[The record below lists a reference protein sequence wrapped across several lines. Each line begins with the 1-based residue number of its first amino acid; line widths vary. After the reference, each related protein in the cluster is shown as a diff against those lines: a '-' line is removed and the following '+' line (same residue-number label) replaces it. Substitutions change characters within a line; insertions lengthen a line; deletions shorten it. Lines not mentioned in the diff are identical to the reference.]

1 MASYFKRV
9 VGPCFRNYLTYI
21 SDNNKFTGGIKLLW
35 NLLKPDALSYPDMVC
50 VLTTY
55 CSLRCKH
62 CNNLMPCYE
71 KPYHVPADQAISD
84 INTLLSHTDCCIKLV
99 FLGGEIFL
107 YPEIEKVIN
116 AVKNHPKVMCLSLVT
131 NATTIPKDDIMDLI
145 ASIGN
150 ARISI
155 SDYGVAT
162 QKIDAF
168 VAKCKEKGIRYK
180 VNADKTWR
188 DAGGTENRGKDT
200 AQLKKEF
207 NECFSSRYCHTLQ
220 NGKIFTCARAAS
232 LVDLGCMSA
241 DHDSFDVRK
250 PRSDKEF
257 RRELRKFF
265 TIDYAEAC
273 NYCDHGKRI
282 IIPSGEQLE

>member
-9 VGPCFRNYLTYI
+9 VRPCIRNYLTYVEGK
-21 SDNNKFTGGIKLLW
+21 SKFFGSIKLFFE
-35 NLLKPDALSYPDMVC
+35 LLKPDGLSYPDMVC

-55 CSLRCKH
+55 CSLRCKY

-71 KPYHVPADQAISD
+71 KPYHVPADEAISD
-84 INTLLSHTDCCIKLV
+84 INTLLSHTDHCIKLV

-107 YPEIEKVIN
+107 YPELIKVID

-131 NATTIPKDDIMDLI
+131 NATVIPGDEIMDLI

-155 SDYGVAT
+155 SDYGVST
-162 QKIDAF
+162 QKVEEF
-168 VAKCKEKGIRYK
+168 TSKCREKGIRYQ
-180 VNADKTWR
+180 VNVDKSWR
-188 DAGGTENRGKDT
+188 DAGGTENRGKDIP
-200 AQLKKEF
+200 QLTKEY

-220 NGKIFTCARAAS
+220 NGKIYTCARAAS
-232 LVDLGCMSA
+232 LADLGFMDDS
-241 DHDSFDVRK
+241 HDSFDVRK

-257 RRELRKFF
+257 RRELREFF
-265 TIDYAEAC
+265 TLDYADAC
-273 NYCDHGKRI
+273 NYCDHGKNI
-282 IIPSGEQLE
+282 AIPAGEQL